1 MEIIIITSIVVA
13 VFGAVALI
21 WVLSQGGTPG
31 DTSPGTTSQAED
43 AIDQATP
50 ADPAVSDEAASD
62 GLPPNAASSPA
73 APVQPVAPG
82 QPEQSARQESAAP
95 KTTPMPPPVRPRT
108 SAPERSA
115 FDGIAVFAT
124 AESDQIVPPI
134 ENIPTPT
141 KSSQPQSGSGMA
153 LNTRPGVEL
162 AVPGHPLR
170 LNAIDLIASQI
181 ETLYEEYVRLD
192 EERSRLAQEL
202 LTNML
207 FEKIERTAGR
217 LEIVT
222 EQTTLDLRREL
233 IKVSAEYDR
242 VQFRL
247 GSLQHLNARLSD
259 PRVAHQIEELVVSVR
274 ALAGER

>member
-13 VFGAVALI
+13 VFGAVALA
-21 WVLSQGGTPG
+21 WVLSQGGTPAEAAPG
-31 DTSPGTTSQAED
+31 ETPPAGASADVTSEAGSQTAVDAPEAVTSPDSD
-43 AIDQATP
+43 AQ
-50 ADPAVSDEAASD
+50 S
-62 GLPPNAASSPA
+62 
-73 APVQPVAPG
+73 VAPSR
-82 QPEQSARQESAAP
+82 PEPVPSRTP
-95 KTTPMPPPVRPRT
+95 PMPPPIRQRT
-108 SAPERSA
+108 AAPERSG
-115 FDGIAVFAT
+115 FDGIAAFA
-124 AESDQIVPPI
+124 ASEADQFVPPI
-134 ENIPTPT
+134 ENIPTSA
-141 KSSQPQSGSGMA
+141 KSSQPDSASGMA
-153 LNTRPGVEL
+153 LNTRPGAEL

-170 LNAIDLIASQI
+170 LNAIDLIAAQI

-222 EQTTLDLRREL
+222 EQTTLDLRKEL

-247 GSLQHLNARLSD
+247 GSLQHLNARLGD
-259 PRVAHQIEELVVSVR
+259 PRVAHQIEELVVTVR
-274 ALAGER
+274 ALAGDR

>member
-13 VFGAVALI
+13 VFGAVALA
-21 WVLSQGGTPG
+21 WVLSQGGTPS
-31 DTSPGTTSQAED
+31 DLPQADDAPNVDASETATDAADSATSSLSADAAVNPTVSQPE
-43 AIDQATP
+43 
-50 ADPAVSDEAASD
+50 
-62 GLPPNAASSPA
+62 PA
-73 APVQPVAPG
+73 APKV
-82 QPEQSARQESAAP
+82 
-95 KTTPMPPPVRPRT
+95 TPMPPPMRPRT
-108 SAPERSA
+108 TAPERSG
-115 FDGIAVFAT
+115 FDGIAAFA
-124 AESDQIVPPI
+124 ASEADQVVPPI

-141 KSSQPQSGSGMA
+141 KSSQPESGPGMA

-192 EERSRLAQEL
+192 DERSRLAQEL

-217 LEIVT
+217 LDIVT
-222 EQTTLDLRREL
+222 EQSTLDLRKEL
-233 IKVSAEYDR
+233 IKVSSEYER

-247 GSLQHLNARLSD
+247 GSLQHLNARLGD
-259 PRVAHQIEELVVSVR
+259 PRVAHQIEELVITVR

>member
-13 VFGAVALI
+13 VFGAVALA
-21 WVLSQGGTPG
+21 WALSQGGTSGETTPG
-31 DTSPGTTSQAED
+31 QTPQAD
-43 AIDQATP
+43 
-50 ADPAVSDEAASD
+50 
-62 GLPPNAASSPA
+62 NAADAPSTAAGPLAESAPETADVADVVTKPSMEAQPA
-73 APVQPVAPG
+73 APIRPEPAP
-82 QPEQSARQESAAP
+82 ARTS
-95 KTTPMPPPVRPRT
+95 PPPPTRPRMT
-108 SAPERSA
+108 TPERSA
-115 FDGIAVFAT
+115 FDGIAAFA
-124 AESDQIVPPI
+124 AEADQVVPPI
-134 ENIPTPT
+134 ENTPTPT
-141 KSSQPQSGSGMA
+141 KSSQPDGGMV
-153 LNTRPGVEL
+153 LNTRPGAEL

-170 LNAIDLIASQI
+170 LNAIDLIAAQI

-247 GSLQHLNARLSD
+247 GSLQHLNARLGD
-259 PRVAHQIEELVVSVR
+259 PRVAHQIEELVVTVR

>member
-1 MEIIIITSIVVA
+1 MEIIIITSIIVA
-13 VFGAVALI
+13 VFGAVALA
-21 WVLSQGGTPG
+21 WALSQGGAPG
-31 DTSPGTTSQAED
+31 DTASGQTSQTDSAAD
-43 AIDQATP
+43 ATAAT
-50 ADPAVSDEAASD
+50 AASETSAEFAPETAD
-62 GLPPNAASSPA
+62 AADAVIKPA
-73 APVQPVAPG
+73 QESQPVAPVR
-82 QPEQSARQESAAP
+82 PESAPAR
-95 KTTPMPPPVRPRT
+95 TTATPSPTRPRMT
-108 SAPERSA
+108 APERSA
-115 FDGIAVFAT
+115 FDGIAAFAV
-124 AESDQIVPPI
+124 AEPDQVVPPI

-141 KSSQPQSGSGMA
+141 KASQTENGAGMA
-153 LNTRPGVEL
+153 INTRPGTEL
-162 AVPGHPLR
+162 EVPGHPLR

-247 GSLQHLNARLSD
+247 GSLQHLNARLGD
-259 PRVAHQIEELVVSVR
+259 PRVAHQIEELVVTVR

>member
-13 VFGAVALI
+13 VFGAVALA

-31 DTSPGTTSQAED
+31 EAASGEAPQAGDAADVTAEAASQTVADTADAPEAMTSPGADAQA
-43 AIDQATP
+43 
-50 ADPAVSDEAASD
+50 
-62 GLPPNAASSPA
+62 A
-73 APVQPVAPG
+73 APSRPEPAP
-82 QPEQSARQESAAP
+82 SR
-95 KTTPMPPPVRPRT
+95 TTPMPPPSRPRT
-108 SAPERSA
+108 AAPERSG
-115 FDGIAVFAT
+115 FDGIAAFAVSE
-124 AESDQIVPPI
+124 ADQVVPPI

-141 KSSQPQSGSGMA
+141 KSSQSDSGSGMA
-153 LNTRPGVEL
+153 LNTRPGAEL

-170 LNAIDLIASQI
+170 LNAIDLIAAQI

-192 EERSRLAQEL
+192 EERSKLAQEL

-247 GSLQHLNARLSD
+247 GSLQHLNARLGD
-259 PRVAHQIEELVVSVR
+259 PRVAHQIEELVVTVR

>member
-1 MEIIIITSIVVA
+1 MEIIIITSVVVA
-13 VFGAVALI
+13 VFGLVALA
-21 WVLSQGGTPG
+21 WVLSQGDAPG
-31 DTSPGTTSQAED
+31 DTSPGATSPAED
-43 AIDQATP
+43 TSNADAQATT
-50 ADPAVSDEAASD
+50 AEAAV
-62 GLPPNAASSPA
+62 AAEAVTSSAMAAQPA
-73 APVQPVAPG
+73 APTHPEPAP
-82 QPEQSARQESAAP
+82 SR
-95 KTTPMPPPVRPRT
+95 TTPPPPPSRPRMT
-108 SAPERSA
+108 APERSA
-115 FDGIAVFAT
+115 FDGIAAFAAA
-124 AESDQIVPPI
+124 AEAEQVVPPI
-134 ENIPTPT
+134 ENIPASP
-141 KSSQPQSGSGMA
+141 KPPQSDGGMA
-153 LNTRPGVEL
+153 LNTRPGAEL

-247 GSLQHLNARLSD
+247 GSLQHLNARLGD
-259 PRVAHQIEELVVSVR
+259 PRVAHQIEELVVTVR

>member
-13 VFGAVALI
+13 VFGAVALA

-31 DTSPGTTSQAED
+31 EATSGETPQAGDSIDVTSEAASQTAADTAEAPEAVTSPGA
-43 AIDQATP
+43 
-50 ADPAVSDEAASD
+50 
-62 GLPPNAASSPA
+62 NAQPA
-73 APVQPVAPG
+73 APSRPEPAPL
-82 QPEQSARQESAAP
+82 R
-95 KTTPMPPPVRPRT
+95 TTPMPPIRPRT
-108 SAPERSA
+108 AAPERSG
-115 FDGIAVFAT
+115 FDGIAAFA
-124 AESDQIVPPI
+124 ASEADQVVPPI
-134 ENIPTPT
+134 ENIPTSA
-141 KSSQPQSGSGMA
+141 KSSQPDSGSGMA
-153 LNTRPGVEL
+153 LNTRPGAEL

-170 LNAIDLIASQI
+170 LNAIDLIAAQI

-192 EERSRLAQEL
+192 EERSKLAQEL

-247 GSLQHLNARLSD
+247 GSLQHLNARLGD
-259 PRVAHQIEELVVSVR
+259 PRVAHQIEELVVTVR

>member
-13 VFGAVALI
+13 VFGAVALA

-31 DTSPGTTSQAED
+31 DTSQGETPQAEGTANAD
-43 AIDQATP
+43 APEMAAETAAEAMTNPTADDQ
-50 ADPAVSDEAASD
+50 
-62 GLPPNAASSPA
+62 PA
-73 APVQPVAPG
+73 APGRPEPVP
-82 QPEQSARQESAAP
+82 SR
-95 KTTPMPPPVRPRT
+95 TTPMPLSPMRPRT
-108 SAPERSA
+108 TAPERSG
-115 FDGIAVFAT
+115 FDGIAAFAA
-124 AESDQIVPPI
+124 AESDQVVPPI

-141 KSSQPQSGSGMA
+141 KSSQPDSGSGMA
-153 LNTRPGVEL
+153 LNTRPGADLV
-162 AVPGHPLR
+162 VPGHPLR

-222 EQTTLDLRREL
+222 EQTTLDLRKEL

-247 GSLQHLNARLSD
+247 GSLQHLNARLGD
-259 PRVAHQIEELVVSVR
+259 PRVAHQIEELVVTVR
-274 ALAGER
+274 ALAGDR

>member
-13 VFGAVALI
+13 VFGAVALA

-31 DTSPGTTSQAED
+31 DTAPGDTAPAEGALNAD
-43 AIDQATP
+43 A
-50 ADPAVSDEAASD
+50 SEAATDATDSA
-62 GLPPNAASSPA
+62 AASPSADAAASPLM
-73 APVQPVAPG
+73 G
-82 QPEQSARQESAAP
+82 QSEPARPEPAAP
-95 KTTPMPPPVRPRT
+95 KTTPMPPMRPRT
-108 SAPERSA
+108 SAPERSG
-115 FDGIAVFAT
+115 FDGIAAFAT
-124 AESDQIVPPI
+124 AEADQVVPPI
-134 ENIPTPT
+134 ENIPAP
-141 KSSQPQSGSGMA
+141 KASQPDSGAGMA

-181 ETLYEEYVRLD
+181 EILYEEYVRLD

-247 GSLQHLNARLSD
+247 GSLQHLNARLGD
-259 PRVAHQIEELVVSVR
+259 PRVAHQIEELVVTVR
-274 ALAGER
+274 ALAGDR

>member
-1 MEIIIITSIVVA
+1 MEVIIITSIVVA
-13 VFGAVALI
+13 VFGLVALA
-21 WVLSQGGTPG
+21 WVLSQGGSAT
-31 DTSPGTTSQAED
+31 D
-43 AIDQATP
+43 APATP
-50 ADPAVSDEAASD
+50 ATSDEAVAEPPLAEATNASE
-62 GLPPNAASSPA
+62 A
-73 APVQPVAPG
+73 APQAESTSPEPKPSQPVM
-82 QPEQSARQESAAP
+82 SN
-95 KTTPMPPPVRPRT
+95 PPPPSAWSPPPPPTRSRS
-108 SAPERSA
+108 SAPERSG
-115 FDGIAVFAT
+115 FDGLAAFA
-124 AESDQIVPPI
+124 ASDRSNEPI
-134 ENIPTPT
+134 ENIPTPP
-141 KSSQPQSGSGMA
+141 KSASEVDPITT
-153 LNTRPGVEL
+153 LKTRPGTEL
-162 AVPGHPLR
+162 EVPGHPLR
-170 LNAIDLIASQI
+170 LNAIDLIAAQI

-247 GSLQHLNARLSD
+247 GSLQHLNARLGD
-259 PRVAHQIEELVVSVR
+259 PRVAHQIEELVVTVR

>member
-13 VFGAVALI
+13 VFGAVALA

-31 DTSPGTTSQAED
+31 DTPQAEGTANAD
-43 AIDQATP
+43 EPEMAAGTAAAAETAETAAEAMTNP
-50 ADPAVSDEAASD
+50 AA
-62 GLPPNAASSPA
+62 GGQPA
-73 APVQPVAPG
+73 APSRPEPAP
-82 QPEQSARQESAAP
+82 SRTA
-95 KTTPMPPPVRPRT
+95 PMPPSSVRPRT
-108 SAPERSA
+108 SAPERSG
-115 FDGIAVFAT
+115 FDGIAAFAA
-124 AESDQIVPPI
+124 AEADQVVPPI
-134 ENIPTPT
+134 ENIPTP
-141 KSSQPQSGSGMA
+141 KSSQPDSGSGMA

-181 ETLYEEYVRLD
+181 EILYEEYVRLD

-222 EQTTLDLRREL
+222 EQTTLDLRKEL

-247 GSLQHLNARLSD
+247 GSLQHLNARLGD
-259 PRVAHQIEELVVSVR
+259 PRVAHQIEELVVTVR
-274 ALAGER
+274 ALAGDR

>member
-13 VFGAVALI
+13 VFGAVALA
-21 WVLSQGGTPG
+21 WALSQGGTPG
-31 DTSPGTTSQAED
+31 DTMPGQTPSADNAADAPSTTAGMVAESAPEAADSAD
-43 AIDQATP
+43 AVTR
-50 ADPAVSDEAASD
+50 PAVEAQ
-62 GLPPNAASSPA
+62 PA
-73 APVQPVAPG
+73 APVRPEPAP
-82 QPEQSARQESAAP
+82 SR
-95 KTTPMPPPVRPRT
+95 TTPPPMRLRMT
-108 SAPERSA
+108 APERSG
-115 FDGIAVFAT
+115 FDGIAAFAAA
-124 AESDQIVPPI
+124 AEVDQVVPPI

-141 KSSQPQSGSGMA
+141 KSSQADGGMA
-153 LNTRPGVEL
+153 LNTRPGAEL

-247 GSLQHLNARLSD
+247 GSLQHLNARLGD
-259 PRVAHQIEELVVSVR
+259 PRVAHQIEELVVTVR

>member
-13 VFGAVALI
+13 VFGAVALA

-31 DTSPGTTSQAED
+31 DTAPGETQPDGAADTGAPETEEMSASAEAALNTDAASGPTATSQAE
-43 AIDQATP
+43 AP
-50 ADPAVSDEAASD
+50 AR
-62 GLPPNAASSPA
+62 
-73 APVQPVAPG
+73 
-82 QPEQSARQESAAP
+82 PEPSAP

-108 SAPERSA
+108 SAPERSG
-115 FDGIAVFAT
+115 FDGFSAFAT
-124 AESDQIVPPI
+124 AEADQVVPPI
-134 ENIPTPT
+134 ENIPTP
-141 KSSQPQSGSGMA
+141 KASQPDSGSGMA

-181 ETLYEEYVRLD
+181 EILYEEYVRLD

-222 EQTTLDLRREL
+222 EQTTLDLRKEL

-247 GSLQHLNARLSD
+247 GSLQHLNARLGD
-259 PRVAHQIEELVVSVR
+259 PRVAHQIEELVVTVR

>member
-13 VFGAVALI
+13 VFGAVALA
-21 WVLSQGGTPG
+21 WALSQGGTPG
-31 DTSPGTTSQAED
+31 DTTSGQTPQADNAADAPSTTAGMVAES
-43 AIDQATP
+43 AP
-50 ADPAVSDEAASD
+50 EAAD
-62 GLPPNAASSPA
+62 AADAVIKPSMEAQPA
-73 APVQPVAPG
+73 APIRPEPAP
-82 QPEQSARQESAAP
+82 ARTA
-95 KTTPMPPPVRPRT
+95 PPPPARPRT
-108 SAPERSA
+108 TAPERSA
-115 FDGIAVFAT
+115 FDGIAAFAAA
-124 AESDQIVPPI
+124 AEADQIVPPI

-141 KSSQPQSGSGMA
+141 KSAQADGGMA
-153 LNTRPGVEL
+153 LNTRPGAEL

-170 LNAIDLIASQI
+170 LNAIDLIAAQI

-192 EERSRLAQEL
+192 DERSRLAQEL

-242 VQFRL
+242 
-247 GSLQHLNARLSD
+247 
-259 PRVAHQIEELVVSVR
+259 
-274 ALAGER
+274 